1 MGSLRKYAQPQ
12 KVRDL
17 EQLVQQKRRQRN
29 RSMPGWW
36 LVGLGLV
43 IGIVVGEF
51 WIGDRPVTDVEE
63 AVANITGL

>member
-51 WIGDRPVTDVEE
+51 WIGDWHVTDVEE